1 MSHRTPWISFSSLAV
16 LLVSSRVFAI
26 EVRTGTE
33 DFTLSVDG
41 NLQFRNEYVYGGPP
55 PPPTNTSGP
64 APSGTVNVDFFLRR
78 ASLAARGTAYKY
90 FWYYV
95 KLETGRF
102 GARGNY
108 SSASL
113 LQDVVVGV
121 VPIPDVYIEGGF
133 LKTPLSRPADD
144 SSPRDNSLEG
154 VSDILLYPN
163 TRAQR
168 QTGAQLRGLFFDKRI
183 LIRGGAYE
191 GARNGFSGGST
202 TTPSTPPVN
211 PNGVPLIAGMAR
223 YNFIGADTS
232 YTYPQI
238 YVDGSSHLSA
248 GVGGQWQSHSGSQKD
263 ATSNY
268 DYSALAADVFVDM
281 AVPDDME
288 ALFILD
294 GYRFD
299 YGPGKP
305 KTGYGLHGETGYRWR
320 WIQPQA
326 NFYWFNS
333 DTKTN
338 SFLKVAG
345 GLNFYIRGHN
355 AKIQVEYESLI
366 QNGILPNHPNM
377 TPWQRQFLVQAQI
390 AF

>member
-1 MSHRTPWISFSSLAV
+1 MSHRTSWISFSSLAV

-41 NLQFRNEYVYGGPP
+41 DLQFRNEYVYGGPP
-55 PPPTNTSGP
+55 PTTTSGP
-64 APSGTVNVDFFLRR
+64 SPSGNVNVDFFLRR

-133 LKTPLSRPADD
+133 LKTPLSRPALD
-144 SSPRDNSLEG
+144 SSPQDNSLEG

-191 GARNGFSGGST
+191 GARNGVSGGST
-202 TTPSTPPVN
+202 TTPLTPPVN

-223 YNFIGADTS
+223 YNFIGADTG

-238 YVDGSSHLSA
+238 YLDGSSHLSA

-305 KTGYGLHGETGYRWR
+305 KTGYGLHSELGYRWK

-326 NFYWFNS
+326 NMYWFNS

-345 GLNFYIRGHN
+345 GLNFYIRGHH

-366 QNGILPNHPNM
+366 QNGVLPNHPNM

>member
-1 MSHRTPWISFSSLAV
+1 MRHRTWWISFSSLAV
-16 LLVSSRVFAI
+16 LLVSSRVLAVD
-26 EVRTGTE
+26 VRTGTE

-41 NLQFRNEYVYGGPP
+41 DLQFRNEYVYGGPP
-55 PPPTNTSGP
+55 PTTTSGP
-64 APSGTVNVDFFLRR
+64 APSGNVNVDFFLRR

-90 FWYYV
+90 LWYYV

-113 LQDVVVGV
+113 LQDVVVGFIP
-121 VPIPDVYIEGGF
+121 VPHLYIEGGF
-133 LKTPLSRPADD
+133 LKTPLSRPALD
-144 SSPRDNSLEG
+144 SSPQNNSLEG

-163 TRAQR
+163 ARAQR
-168 QTGAQLRGLFFDKRI
+168 QTGAQVRGLFVDERI
-183 LIRGGAYE
+183 LIRAGAYE
-191 GARNGFSGGST
+191 GARNGVSGGNT
-202 TTPSTPPVN
+202 ATPTTPPVN

-223 YNFIGADTS
+223 YNFIGVDS
-232 YTYPQI
+232 GYTYPQI
-238 YVDGSSHLSA
+238 YVDGSSHVSA
-248 GVGGQWQSHSGSQKD
+248 GVGGQWQSNSGSQKD
-263 ATSNY
+263 ATSLY
-268 DYSALAADVFVDM
+268 DYSALAADVFVDL

-288 ALFILD
+288 ALLILD

-299 YGPGKP
+299 YGPGKA
-305 KTGYGLHGETGYRWR
+305 KTGYGAHGELGYRWGF
-320 WIQPQA
+320 IQPQA

-338 SFLKVAG
+338 SFLKLAG
-345 GLNFYIRGHN
+345 GLNFYIRAHR

-366 QNGILPNHPNM
+366 QNGVLPNHPNM